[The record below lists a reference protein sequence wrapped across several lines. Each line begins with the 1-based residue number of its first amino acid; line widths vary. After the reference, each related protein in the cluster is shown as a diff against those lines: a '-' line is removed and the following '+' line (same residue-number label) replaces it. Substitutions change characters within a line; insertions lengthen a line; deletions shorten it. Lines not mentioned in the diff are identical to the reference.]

1 LKHNNNRFKIFK
13 RIIPALLRRVGLS
26 QYFNFLFKTKF
37 DEVLVNIPTIGGIG
51 EELLREEKNWKYDLL
66 KILFKE
72 KKEYIFVDVGA
83 NIGQT
88 FLQLLLALGSNKN
101 KLQYYAFEPNIDCYF
116 ILKKFVFS
124 NVKNAVLFPWALS
137 ARNDYEKIYLIDK
150 YDSGG
155 AIIPEIRSRNECNYE
170 FISTYK
176 LDSNNELKLFPGF
189 ILKIDV
195 EGYENEVIE
204 GASKIIKTYRPIILC
219 EVLHADS
226 KDLIKRNTIRK
237 KELTELFHKNNYQIW
252 QILKSNNSNEDK
264 LLGIELISDFPTGL
278 CWWDSP
284 SSIDFLITPIEQ
296 ENHIYKLQKYL
307 KKSSLQNL
315 KYKP

>member
-1 LKHNNNRFKIFK
+1 MSKNKKFKKFR
-13 RIIPALLRRVGLS
+13 RIIPFLLRKAGVS

-37 DEVLVNIPTIGGIG
+37 DQVLVNVPTIAGIG
-51 EELLREEKNWKYDLL
+51 EDLLRDDKDWKYDLL
-66 KILFKE
+66 KILFKG

-101 KLQYYAFEPNIDCYF
+101 KLKYYAFEPNIDCYF

-124 NVKNAVLFPWALS
+124 NIKNAVLFPWALS
-137 ARNDYEKIYLIDK
+137 AKNDYEKIYIIDK

-155 AIIPEIRSRNECNYE
+155 SIIPEMRSRSECDYE

-176 LDSNNELKLFPGF
+176 LDSNNELKLSSGF

-219 EVLHADS
+219 EVLHAES
-226 KDLIKRNTIRK
+226 KDSIKRNTIRK
-237 KELTELFHKNNYQIW
+237 RKLSKLFYKNKYQIW
-252 QILKSNNSNEDK
+252 QILKSNNSNEDR

-278 CWWDSP
+278 CWYDSP
-284 SSIDFLITPIEQ
+284 NTIDFLITPLEQ
-296 ENHIYKLQKYL
+296 ENSIYKLQKDL

-315 KYKP
+315 

>member
-1 LKHNNNRFKIFK
+1 MNHNKKFKKFR
-13 RIIPALLRRVGLS
+13 RIIPFLLRKAGVS

-37 DEVLVNIPTIGGIG
+37 DQVLVNVPTIAGIG
-51 EELLREEKNWKYDLL
+51 EDLLREDKDWKYDLL

-101 KLQYYAFEPNIDCYF
+101 KLRYYAFEPNTDCYF

-124 NVKNAVLFPWALS
+124 NVKNAFLFPWALS
-137 ARNDYEKIYLIDK
+137 AKNDYEKIHIVDK

-176 LDSNNELKLFPGF
+176 LDSNNELKLSSGF

-226 KDLIKRNTIRK
+226 KDLIKRNTLRK
-237 KELTELFHKNNYQIW
+237 RKLSELFYKNKYQIW
-252 QILKSNNSNEDK
+252 QILKSNNSNEGR

-296 ENHIYKLQKYL
+296 ENNIYKFQKYI
-307 KKSSLQNL
+307 KESFFHNL
-315 KYKP
+315 